1 MAWLIGGIL
10 FLILGYFTYG
20 KVVERIV
27 GPDDRPT
34 PALAMPDGVDYVPLP
49 KWKNM
54 MIQLLN
60 IAGTGPVIGVVLG
73 IKFGKV
79 ALLIIPVG
87 CVLMGAVH
95 DFVCG
100 MISVRMKGAN
110 LPTIVS
116 RTLGKGYGR
125 VFGWLMGFLL
135 LLCVT
140 VFINVP
146 AKIIDQQWL
155 SQLPFFWPVVGI
167 IFGYYVLAT
176 LFPIDTIIGRIYP
189 FFSVMLLVGTLAI
202 LGKILIDGFADPSIL
217 EESAA
222 FVKYKTEVFNA
233 NGRSPL
239 FPLLFV
245 TIACGI
251 ISGFHATQSPI
262 VARTIRSER
271 EGRAT
276 FYGMMIAEGVIAM
289 IWASASLV
297 FYNHDPSQ
305 LSENAAVVL
314 GRIST
319 YLLGS
324 WVGTAAVIAVVVLA
338 ITSGDTALRSARLS
352 LSEMAGI
359 GQAKLSSRILVCL
372 PLIAIVVGFVWW
384 SSLSPKT
391 FNHIWN
397 YFAWANQFVA
407 VTTLMSAT
415 VWLLR
420 QGKGAKCLVTMLPG
434 LFMTT
439 VVVSFILW
447 TSADKGQPWGL
458 VPGGLPLGLSIG
470 IGVAVAV
477 VLAAVAVRLGLRKD
491 EPAE

>member
-1 MAWLIGGIL
+1 MSWLIGGLI
-10 FLILGYFTYG
+10 FLVLGYFTYG
-20 KVVERIV
+20 RFVERIV
-27 GPDDRPT
+27 GPDDRVT
-34 PALAMPDGVDYVPLP
+34 PAIANADGVDYVSLP

-73 IKFGKV
+73 IKFGKI

-95 DFVCG
+95 DFTCG
-100 MISVRMKGAN
+100 MMSMRMKGSN
-110 LPTIVS
+110 LSAIVV
-116 RTLGKGYGR
+116 RMLGRGYGTAFAW
-125 VFGWLMGFLL
+125 VMCFLL

-155 SQLPFFWPVVGI
+155 TQGAFFWPIVGV

-202 LGKILIDGFADPSIL
+202 LVKVLCDGFVDPSIL
-217 EESAA
+217 EESVEFA
-222 FVKYKTEVFNA
+222 KYKTEVFNA

-239 FPLLFV
+239 FPVLFV

-314 GRIST
+314 GRVST

-352 LSEMAGI
+352 LSEMVGI
-359 GQAKLSSRILVCL
+359 EQAKFANRILVCL
-372 PLIAIVVGFVWW
+372 PLIAIVVGFIWW

-391 FNHIWN
+391 FNHVWN
-397 YFAWANQFVA
+397 YFAWGNQFVA
-407 VTTLMSAT
+407 VTTLSSAT

-420 QGKGAKCLVTMLPG
+420 QGKGVRCLITLVPE

-458 VPGGLPLGLSIG
+458 VPGGLPLPWAIG
-470 IGVAVAV
+470 IGVMVAV
-477 VLAAVAVRLGLRKD
+477 IVTGIVVRTGLRKSGD
-491 EPAE
+491 SK

>member
-1 MAWLIGGIL
+1 MTWLIGGIL

-34 PALAMPDGVDYVPLP
+34 PAVAMPDGVDYVPLP

-73 IKFGKV
+73 IKFGKI
-79 ALLIIPVG
+79 ALLVIPVG

-100 MISVRMKGAN
+100 MMSVRMKGSN
-110 LPTIVS
+110 LSSIVV
-116 RTLGKGYGR
+116 RMLGRGYGT
-125 VFGWLMGFLL
+125 VFSWIMCFLL

-155 SQLPFFWPVVGI
+155 PEMPFFWPIVGL

-176 LFPIDTIIGRIYP
+176 LFPIDMIIGRIYP
-189 FFSVMLLVGTLAI
+189 FFSVMLMLGTLAI
-202 LGKILIDGFADPSIL
+202 LVKMLCNGIVDPTIL

-222 FVKYKTEVFNA
+222 FLKYKTEVFNA

-239 FPLLFV
+239 FPVLFV

-262 VARTIRSER
+262 VARTIKSER

-319 YLLGS
+319 YLLGP
-324 WVGTAAVIAVVVLA
+324 WVGTAAVVAVVVLA
-338 ITSGDTALRSARLS
+338 VTSGDTALRSARLS
-352 LSEMAGI
+352 LSEMVNI
-359 GQAKLSSRILVCL
+359 TQTKLSNRILVCL
-372 PLIAIVVGFVWW
+372 PLIAIVVGFIWW

-391 FNHIWN
+391 FNHVWN
-397 YFAWANQFVA
+397 YFAWGNQFVA
-407 VTTLMSAT
+407 ATTLLAAT

-420 QGKGAKCLVTMLPG
+420 QGRGAKCLVTLLPG

-458 VPGGLPLGLSIG
+458 IPGGLPLPWAIGLG
-470 IGVAVAV
+470 LAVAA
-477 VLAAVAVRLGLRKD
+477 VLAGIAVRLGLKKEKD
-491 EPAE
+491 FE